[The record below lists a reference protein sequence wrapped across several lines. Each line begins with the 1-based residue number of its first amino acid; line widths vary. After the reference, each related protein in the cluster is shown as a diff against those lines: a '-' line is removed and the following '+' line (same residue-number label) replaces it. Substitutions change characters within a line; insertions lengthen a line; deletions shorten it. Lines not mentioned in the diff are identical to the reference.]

1 MCLPPRLLDISY
13 CPSTLS
19 PSFPDLDVVGIKVEP
34 EKAEN
39 FRRKVANLLGQTEI
53 GYPGAAPVSFSSQRL
68 AELQQKDY
76 YVCEKTDGI
85 RCLMYMECWS
95 TDSEISGMHY
105 LIDRKNEYR
114 YVPGLHFPKPDDET
128 FLSIHDDTYED
139 GSQQLKYLVFDVLVL
154 NGHRVMHDP
163 FDKRLVY
170 LKKEVLEPYKQM
182 RRNSPEEGRPFIV
195 EEKSMHF
202 SYNIEMMFR
211 DIIPKVKRIR
221 GNDGLIF
228 TCCST
233 SYYIGLDEHILKWKP
248 ASDNTVDFRLHLQF
262 PVPEPDTEGTINS
275 VTDSDYDS
283 IPICHLSVMLS
294 PQDYLP
300 FGEMYLTREEW
311 DDLRAMRI
319 PLDGTIIECY
329 KGDQSRWRFYR
340 LRNDKKGHKPYL
352 CCRENSREYSRLRY
366 RRGPN
371 PRRPSYQDSMEGAAG
386 LAWPVIM
393 GAFPSAKRSSVDK
406 PWGYDR
412 TAMILSPL
420 REQYASLVVSLS
432 SLVISDIIY
441 LVRDSFISRPSI
453 LL

>member
-1 MCLPPRLLDISY
+1 MCLPPRLLDVSY

-39 FRRKVANLLGQTEI
+39 FRRKVASLLGQTEI

-85 RCLMYMECWS
+85 RCLMYMECSS

-105 LIDRKNEYR
+105 LIDRKNDYR

-128 FLSIHDDTYED
+128 FLSIHDDTIIDGELVLDTYED

-275 VTDSDYDS
+275 VTDSDLRL
-283 IPICHLSVMLS
+283 HT
-294 PQDYLP
+294 YLP
-300 FGEMYLTREEW
+300 FVCHALPTG
-311 DDLRAMRI
+311 
-319 PLDGTIIECY
+319 
-329 KGDQSRWRFYR
+329 
-340 LRNDKKGHKPYL
+340 
-352 CCRENSREYSRLRY
+352 
-366 RRGPN
+366 
-371 PRRPSYQDSMEGAAG
+371 
-386 LAWPVIM
+386 
-393 GAFPSAKRSSVDK
+393 
-406 PWGYDR
+406 
-412 TAMILSPL
+412 LSPL
-420 REQYASLVVSLS
+420 WRDVPHSGRMGRPKSNAYS
-432 SLVISDIIY
+432 
-441 LVRDSFISRPSI
+441 VRWYDH
-453 LL
+453 